1 MDEVEQEKDKDE
13 DEDEKEEDS
22 QSGQDVDPI
31 VDQIEVRESGIV
43 NKMILLTYSTAKA
56 ITA

>member
-1 MDEVEQEKDKDE
+1 MDEVEQEKDEDE
-13 DEDEKEEDS
+13 DEDEEDP

-43 NKMILLTYSTAKA
+43 NKMIILTYSTAKA